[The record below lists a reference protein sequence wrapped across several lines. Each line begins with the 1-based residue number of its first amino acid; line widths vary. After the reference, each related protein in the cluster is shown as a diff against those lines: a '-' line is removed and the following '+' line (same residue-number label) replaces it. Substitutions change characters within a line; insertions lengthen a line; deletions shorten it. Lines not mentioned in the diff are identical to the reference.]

1 MESQYKDEAFAE
13 HVYKKVVV
21 SFKIIALIQLLSK
34 FYWIIS
40 LLWNIFKRRTLDCGT
55 TTACY
60 FGTIHKNACKI
71 LADEAHSFGQR
82 AFIGKVAMNQ
92 YSPDHYM

>member
-21 SFKIIALIQLLSK
+21 SFKIIAQEQK
-34 FYWIIS
+34 FYCIIS
-40 LLWNIFKRRTLDCGT
+40 LFWNIFQRRTLDCGT

-71 LADEAHSFGQR
+71 LADEALSFGQR